1 MRLTMV
7 IGGLAAVMLAAPA
20 SADSYQDAIN
30 GLMQASYRHMA
41 LTYACR
47 EVTGLSQYRDARVAA
62 ENAAR
67 ATGMPT
73 DVAMSAVAKI
83 ATRIRIVSAESPRLS
98 ANTCT
103 TGIARTKQELLGWRT
118 KFRRLQQ

>member
-7 IGGLAAVMLAAPA
+7 GVAAVMFATPA
-20 SADSYQDAIN
+20 LADSYQDAIN

-73 DVAMSAVAKI
+73 DVAMSAVEKV
-83 ATRIRIVSAESPRLS
+83 ATRIRTVSAEGPRLS
-98 ANTCT
+98 VNTCT
-103 TGIARTKQELLGWRT
+103 AGVARTKQELLGWRS